1 MSNQRIV
8 ELRSKSTNRHG
19 NPKVSFKGAYGCILR
34 LHDDTLLKSPIH
46 NTNLIGKVCLLNNSV
61 GQLSDDTVTDIL
73 YDYENVA
80 PVIREAVFFAT
91 IAPFHPNCLQ
101 LNATKPDQ
109 ILSVLRK
116 GKGHYNHSL
125 AFILPDRGV
134 AVNNIPKGIIKTD
147 NCIKKLLNQ
156 GLSTL
161 AFLEQLRM
169 AHDDVTSG
177 NVTINLTDNDSGKA
191 NFEPTIIDWGNII
204 FRLDDHRRETHC
216 RPDFGA
222 PETHTHPSYEY
233 PDGKAI
239 PGGVSKTSDLYSLG
253 VVMSKFIRR
262 HGDYGL
268 GDAFSDIFTH
278 PDPKCRPSA
287 SAFLECLNPELIA
300 DVNRAS
306 KRCVDSLDIT
316 IPGVAD
322 TVNTWNREKT
332 LLFLFDICTNLAL
345 DFPLAVHVLD
355 LSVCSASEHDLQ
367 KMPFATFPFDNQTHT
382 DAVTDI
388 TERLAQFETSI
399 PYKASF
405 TYNIVHAL
413 ICLYIS
419 DSVLNN
425 EFMFG
430 DLLYSIAKLFPTT
443 PIPARDVETS
453 VFHVL
458 TRIKFRAF
466 VPTYHQIAKHD
477 YNYIFQPNECLRL
490 SIDTAWSSQS
500 HSSRA
505 KAIWSCPGDLS
516 SYVKNHALCEG
527 PLQSQQ

>member
-1 MSNQRIV
+1 MSESSEHPVHIPNTKVV
-8 ELRSKSTNRHG
+8 ELRPKTSNRRG

-34 LHDDTLLKSPIH
+34 LDDDTLLKAPIH
-46 NTNLIGKVCLLNNSV
+46 NTNLIGKVCLLNKSV
-61 GQLSDDTVTDIL
+61 GQLSDDIVTDIL

-80 PVIREAVFFAT
+80 PVIREAVFFET

-101 LNATKPDQ
+101 LQTHKPNQ
-109 ILSVLRK
+109 IVSVLRN
-116 GKGHYNHSL
+116 GKNHYTHSL
-125 AFILPDRGV
+125 AFILPNRGL
-134 AVNNIPKGIIKTD
+134 AVNNIPKGTIKSDT
-147 NCIKKLLNQ
+147 CIKKLLNQ

-161 AFLEQLRM
+161 AYLEQLRM

-177 NVTINLTDNDSGKA
+177 NVTIDLANNESDKA
-191 NFEPTIIDWGNII
+191 SFEATVIDWGNLI

-216 RPDFGA
+216 RPEFGA
-222 PETHTHPSYEY
+222 PETHTCPSREY
-233 PDGKAI
+233 PDGKPI
-239 PGGVSKTSDLYSLG
+239 PGGVSKSSDLYSLG
-253 VVMSKFIRR
+253 VVMAKFIKR

-268 GDAFSDIFTH
+268 GAAFSDIFTH

-287 SAFLECLNPELIA
+287 SAFLECLNPELLA
-300 DVNRAS
+300 DVNKAS
-306 KRCVDSLDIT
+306 KRCLDSLDIK
-316 IPGVAD
+316 IPIVAD

-332 LLFLFDICTNLAL
+332 LLFLFDICTKLAL

-355 LSVCSASEHDLQ
+355 LSVSSASKHDLQ
-367 KMPFATFPFDNQTHT
+367 NMPFATFPFDNQAQA
-382 DAVTDI
+382 DAVTEI
-388 TERLAQFETSI
+388 TKRVAQFEASI

-419 DSVLNN
+419 DAVLNN

-443 PIPARDVETS
+443 PIFARDVETC

-458 TRIKFRAF
+458 TRIKYRAF

-477 YNYIFQPNECLRL
+477 YNYTFQPNECLRL
-490 SIDTAWSSQS
+490 SIDTAWSSKT

-505 KAIWSCPGDLS
+505 KAVWNCPS
-516 SYVKNHALCEG
+516 EVA
-527 PLQSQQ
+527 PQRQ